1 VRKRRTCCLYVANED
16 FDVKPSFGFS
26 LPVSPRE
33 IQMTQPRRSIC
44 LLMTA
49 MCVSALSLSGTVHA
63 QTAAF
68 PSKTIRVIV
77 PFPAGGLVDGMARM
91 LMPEISKSIGQTIVV
106 DNRSGASGAIGA
118 AAAAQSPADG
128 YTLLLVLDS
137 HAINPLVY
145 KTLPYDADKDF
156 SPISLIARAPM
167 VAVVNENFPPNNIGE
182 LVKYAKEH
190 PNAVNFAS
198 VGAGSASHLTAELF
212 NMAANV
218 SMTHVP
224 YKGGAPAQTDL
235 MGGQVQL
242 MWGTAPY
249 AQSLVKAG
257 KVKALGQAS
266 ATRSVAFPFLPTVA
280 EQGLSGF
287 EAYGWI
293 GLLAPGGTPP
303 SIISFWNQQFANAVK
318 NSEISKRLADQ
329 GFEVVV
335 SSPERFRSFIQSEQK
350 TWAKV
355 IKERGVTLQ

>member
-1 VRKRRTCCLYVANED
+1 MHASSSARRSFVAACCLAAA
-16 FDVKPSFGFS
+16 SFAG
-26 LPVSPRE
+26 
-33 IQMTQPRRSIC
+33 
-44 LLMTA
+44 
-49 MCVSALSLSGTVHA
+49 LSQA
-63 QTAAF
+63 QTA
-68 PSKTIRVIV
+68 PYPNKTVRVIV
-77 PFPAGGLVDGMARM
+77 PFPAGGLVDGMARV
-91 LMPEISKSIGQTIVV
+91 LMPEISRSIGQTIVV
-106 DNRSGASGAIGA
+106 DNRAGASGSIGA

-145 KTLPYDADKDF
+145 KTLPYDTDKDF
-156 SPISLIARAPM
+156 APISLIARAPM
-167 VAVVNENFPPNNIGE
+167 VAVANENFPASSISE
-182 LVKYAKEH
+182 LARYAKEH

-212 NMAANV
+212 NMTANV

-235 MGGQVQL
+235 MAGQVQV

-257 KVKALGQAS
+257 KLKALGQAS
-266 ATRSVAFPFLPTVA
+266 ATRSPAFPALPTVA
-280 EQGLSGF
+280 EQGMPSF

-293 GLLAPGGTPP
+293 GLLAPAGTAPAT
-303 SIISFWNQQFANAVK
+303 IAFWNQQLAKAVK
-318 NSEISKRLADQ
+318 NPEIARRLADQ

-335 SSPERFRSFIQSEQK
+335 SSPEKFGAFIRSEQK

-355 IKERGVTLQ
+355 IREKSIPLQ